1 MFVTIKWKL
10 RMTPH
15 HQARKKMR
23 MKVTVT
29 ALTLFEGQMTVNPM
43 EGSHRQ
49 IEMEME
55 MGKGR
60 GTKISWVIFYY
71 LVLICL
77 ALLVSSCLG
86 FFFTLSRL
94 IFTLL
99 VFSCLVLSCLVLS
112 CLVLS
117 FPLCIF
123 PLNCR

>member
-1 MFVTIKWKL
+1 
-10 RMTPH
+10 MTPH

-77 ALLVSSCLG
+77 DLPCFTCLFISSLVSS
-86 FFFTLSRL
+86 R
-94 IFTLL
+94 
-99 VFSCLVLSCLVLS
+99 LVLSCLFFFLVLSLPFSSFPVLSCPVWSGLVLS
-112 CLVLS
+112 CLAFYEIV
-117 FPLCIF
+117 FF
-123 PLNCR
+123 